1 MERKRQC
8 TSLCTSTIE
17 SAVYENRTYSA
28 VRGRRLVTASYSIM
42 YHGLSKMCKIDSLQR
57 TGLNVVLEGLVE
69 IFSSAGKN
77 DYNNFFSLT
86 IERVSQFIIGF
97 IVI

>member
-1 MERKRQC
+1 MKVKKVAGGKQN
-8 TSLCTSTIE
+8 SL
-17 SAVYENRTYSA
+17 
-28 VRGRRLVTASYSIM
+28 RLLLCM